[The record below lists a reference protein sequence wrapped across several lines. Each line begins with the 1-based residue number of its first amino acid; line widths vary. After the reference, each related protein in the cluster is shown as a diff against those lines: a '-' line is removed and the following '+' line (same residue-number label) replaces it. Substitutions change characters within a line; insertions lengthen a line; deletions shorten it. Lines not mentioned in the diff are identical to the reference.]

1 MASLHNGEVMPLEP
15 RAYYNLLKYQFLQ
28 NLQVKTES
36 KTTSWQVEDL
46 RKISVETLLDRLITL
61 GVEFDKGSFLE
72 CAEDYA
78 SPEDLTFELFK
89 KRDDIDQIYLII
101 FEMWRRFLPEKVGLS
116 IFCDELDRLIYL
128 YDKEDLENDENLQD
142 ALASL
147 LDILDEN
154 LDLGADAKKLFQ
166 SVTRYLGHDIEVFLY
181 NYIFD
186 QIESGNDLYADELIE
201 GFYAFIKIA
210 SWFDFLRIKIAAKKD
225 IVEANFIL
233 RNLIKELKNK
243 PDLDLQIEI
252 LKFMVEAGDP
262 ELFVDLAKNTLPFI
276 KSEEDFLELIEI
288 VSDYY
293 RRLDLE
299 HKEKPLKAL
308 LSQLSANKE
317 KETVK
322 REFDLKKLDQVLK
335 EFDCIL
341 SG

>member
-1 MASLHNGEVMPLEP
+1 MPLEP

-28 NLQVKTES
+28 NPQAKAES
-36 KTTSWQVEDL
+36 EAWQVEDL
-46 RKISVETLLDRLITL
+46 RKLSLETLLGKLKNL
-61 GVEFDKGSFLE
+61 GVEFDKESFLE
-72 CAEDYA
+72 HAEEYG

-89 KRDDIDQIYLII
+89 KRDDIDQIYLIL
-101 FEMWRRFLPEKVGLS
+101 FEIWRRFLPEKVGLS

-154 LDLGADAKKLFQ
+154 LDLGADPKKLFK

-186 QIESGNDLYADELIE
+186 QIESGNDLYAEELIE
-201 GFYAFIKIA
+201 DFYAFIKIA

-233 RNLIKELKNK
+233 KNLIKELKNTA
-243 PDLDLQIEI
+243 DLDLQIEI

-262 ELFVDLAKNTLPFI
+262 ELFVDLAKNTLPLI
-276 KSEEDFLELIEI
+276 KSEEDFSELIEI

-299 HKEKPLKAL
+299 HKEKPLQVL

-317 KETVK
+317 KEK
-322 REFDLKKLDQVLK
+322 AKKELDFKQLDQALK
-335 EFDCIL
+335 EFECIL